1 MSHIDWV
8 ARQNKLEIPRDKDE
22 VNKRG
27 KLVQTLL
34 YYESR
39 LHESRKRQKICTE
52 ARRKLLFIININ
64 RENES

>member
-1 MSHIDWV
+1 M
-8 ARQNKLEIPRDKDE
+8 RERDE

-39 LHESRKRQKICTE
+39 LNESRKRQKICTE
-52 ARRKLLFIININ
+52 ARKKLLKPEEKRPF
-64 RENES
+64 SFFKK